1 MMLLQ
6 ILERNNN
13 STKHYALNN
22 QILAAFDSLYDN
34 KIYKLAYAIGMQ
46 FVEVALLEIP
56 KHGYFYS
63 ARHRQ
68 ERHDNSKNAVRVTQL
83 LQRLLTEEESDLQK
97 QVTENDLLRVQKLHH
112 LAKEQAHTD
121 ATRYEH
127 DRIAIEQ
134 DLQASTSSLG
144 AFCGQI
150 MDYHEI
156 MAGICP
162 PPGPET
168 PEVTTTT
175 TKTTTADTKKPVTKV
190 PSSRSLTRRA
200 SKSPDQQTLKAP
212 PRRSSRRSIPPPAS
226 NSLVRADDDQRRDHR
241 SEEAT
246 RH

>member
-1 MMLLQ
+1 
-6 ILERNNN
+6 
-13 STKHYALNN
+13 
-22 QILAAFDSLYDN
+22 
-34 KIYKLAYAIGMQ
+34 MQ

-68 ERHDNSKNAVRVTQL
+68 EQHANSKNAVRVTQL

-175 TKTTTADTKKPVTKV
+175 TTTTTKTTTADTKKPVTKV